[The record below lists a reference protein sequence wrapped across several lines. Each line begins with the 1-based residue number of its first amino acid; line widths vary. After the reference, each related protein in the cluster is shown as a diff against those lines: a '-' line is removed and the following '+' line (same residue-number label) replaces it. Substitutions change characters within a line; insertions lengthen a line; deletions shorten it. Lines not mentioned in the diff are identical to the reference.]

1 MQENVGKPSKGP
13 HALKRS
19 CQLKSK
25 FTNSQNSN
33 HKESCLQRDG
43 KKQGGESYLNT
54 GCLVGAAA
62 LCAASAT
69 DFQVSRFAG
78 IRGRS
83 PAAESEQFIFPISL
97 WQPCLLGSDCQAYI
111 ALVPPLEFLG
121 PYRMAATHM
130 HIHQMHT
137 CMHTMYMFM
146 CIYI

>member
-1 MQENVGKPSKGP
+1 MPSKGP

-54 GCLVGAAA
+54 SCLVGAVA

-78 IRGRS
+78 ISGRS

-111 ALVPPLEFLG
+111 ALVPQRRKFLG
-121 PYRMAATHM
+121 PYRMAATQM